1 MATKQKQKNKFKM
14 VQKIKG
20 GYLFS
25 CPEILNLYNIEHV
38 ESSVRFINSLD
49 NIIWRNYQQVIISF
63 VGCRLI
69 RGAAMMLLYAKLE
82 TILQKSDVEIVIQ
95 SSFNPIVNKQIEQAG
110 LMYLCQHRCSKN
122 DITQTHG
129 GIAILNGTAGE
140 FRDEIIDFIRRDIY
154 QNTLTDEEEYR
165 FGDAIQEAINNV
177 YRHAYPIDTPEKS
190 RPWWWMCAVF
200 EDQLYLMLY
209 DQGQGIP
216 ATFTQG
222 NEYFDQIDWESE
234 ESQQTLQNLK
244 ERLGLPSKLNLSD
257 IKKTSKLKTDSMLI
271 ALAMSDD
278 ITRIEGDD
286 ELKHGQGSKSIRKLV
301 ADNENGHLFIC
312 SNRGIF
318 MYKDE
323 QSKVNLYDMNVSING
338 TLVQWNIRIKND

>member
-1 MATKQKQKNKFKM
+1 MKKPKFKM

-20 GYLFS
+20 GHLFS
-25 CPEILNLYNIEHV
+25 CPEVLNIYNIEHV
-38 ESSVRFINSLD
+38 ENSVRFINSLD
-49 NIIWRNYQQVIISF
+49 EILRRGYQHVVISF
-63 VGCRLI
+63 VGCRVM

-95 SSFNPIVNKQIEQAG
+95 SSLYPMVNEQIEQAG
-110 LMYLCQHRCSKN
+110 LMYLCRHRCSKN

-129 GIAILNGTAGE
+129 GIAILNGNTGE
-140 FRDEIIDFIRRDIY
+140 FRDEIIDFIREDIY

-165 FGDAIQEAINNV
+165 FSDAIQEAINNV
-177 YRHAYPIDTPEKS
+177 YRHAYPTNTPKNA

-216 ATFTQG
+216 ATFAQG

-244 ERLGLPSKLNLSD
+244 ERLSLPSNLNLSGL
-257 IKKTSKLKTDSMLI
+257 KETAKSKTDSMLI

-278 ITRIEGDD
+278 VTRMGGED

-301 ADNENGHLFIC
+301 ADNEHGHLFIC

-323 QSKVNLYDMNVSING
+323 QSQTHLYDMKASING